1 MGHQMKSQ
9 DMQVIGLCRFSYPA
23 YGGFQVGHETLEER
37 RAYLYAP
44 ERIEER
50 FRSFEAITLPGI
62 RAQTDGNFQFLVVI
76 GECLPEP
83 YMERLMDLTA
93 DVPQAVIVPW
103 PSERHRPAMQRIINK
118 FKDDTDLPS
127 IQFRH
132 DDDDAVAV
140 NFIERLREAVDD
152 CASLI
157 AKNELLTI
165 DFNRGFS
172 GRPTSEG
179 LEITPSVLQ
188 YYGVALAM
196 VAQPSVRKTI
206 MNFSHTK
213 MNQAMPSVTFTDQE
227 MYVRGHGDFNDS
239 RQKSNVTSLDFQ
251 PMDAE
256 QEALV
261 KELFAIENARVREIY
276 SAS

>member
-1 MGHQMKSQ
+1 MKSQ

-50 FRSFEAITLPGI
+50 FRSFEAIALPSI
-62 RAQTDGNFQFLVVI
+62 RAQTDPNFTFLIAI
-76 GECLPEP
+76 GECLPAP
-83 YMERLMDLTA
+83 YLERLNDLVA
-93 DVPQAVIVPW
+93 DVPQAVLVPW
-103 PSERHRPAMQRIINK
+103 PSERHRPAMQKIINK
-118 FKDDTDLPS
+118 YKADTDLPS

-132 DDDDAVAV
+132 DDDDAVAI
-140 NFIERLREAVDD
+140 NFVERLREAVDD
-152 CASLI
+152 SASII
-157 AKNELLTI
+157 AKNDMLTI

-172 GRPTSEG
+172 GRPTPQG

-188 YYGVALAM
+188 YYGVALGM
-196 VAQPSVRKTI
+196 VAQPNVQRSI
-206 MNFSHTK
+206 MNFSHKK

-227 MYVRGHGDFNDS
+227 MFLRGHGDFNDS
-239 RQKSNVTSLDFQ
+239 RQKSNVARLDFQ
-251 PMDAE
+251 PMDDEAE
-256 QEALV
+256 TLFKQ
-261 KELFAIENARVREIY
+261 LFAIDNNRVREIY

>member
-1 MGHQMKSQ
+1 MKSQ

-50 FRSFEAITLPGI
+50 FRSFEALTLPGI
-62 RAQTDGNFQFLVVI
+62 KAQTDPNFQFLIAI
-76 GECLPEP
+76 GMCMPNE
-83 YMERLMDLTA
+83 YQERLFALVEDI
-93 DVPQAVIVPW
+93 PQAIIVPW
-103 PSERHRPAMQRIINK
+103 PSERHRPAMQRIINTHRIE
-118 FKDDTDLPS
+118 TDLPT
-127 IQFRH
+127 IQFRQ

-140 NFIERLREAVDD
+140 NFVERLREAVDD
-152 CASLI
+152 CAPLI
-157 AKNELLTI
+157 AKNEMMTV

-172 GRPTSEG
+172 ARASSAG

-196 VAQPSVRKTI
+196 VVQPSVRKSI

-213 MNQAMPSVTFTDQE
+213 MNHAMPSVTFTDQE
-227 MYVRGHGDFNDS
+227 MYIRGHGAFNDS
-239 RQKSNVTSLDFQ
+239 RQKSNVTRLDFQ
-251 PMDAE
+251 PMSEED
-256 QEALV
+256 EALI
-261 KELFAIENARVREIY
+261 KDLFAIDNARVREIY
-276 SAS
+276 SDG